1 MEDNCE
7 ELCEELSDMIP
18 TQVKRTIIVLWKEPQ
33 NFQREIRYLEDLID
47 MRDKV
52 CNITRNNSLK
62 LSLIHI

>member
-18 TQVKRTIIVLWKEPQ
+18 PQVKRTIIVLWKEPQ
-33 NFQREIRYLEDLID
+33 NFQCEIRYLEDLID

-62 LSLIHI
+62 GS